1 MMEFFTL
8 SEFDSP
14 DAVGSGAGMDWTMLQ
29 MLDSARRLYGRP
41 MIVNSGFR
49 TPDHNA
55 EVGGKISSSHL
66 TGLAVDIRCTSSE
79 DRHDMI
85 IAFMRVG
92 FTRLG
97 IGDSFIHIDVDENKA
112 QNVIWTY

>member
-8 SEFDSP
+8 AEFDSP
-14 DAVGSGAGMDWTMLQ
+14 DSIGSGAGMDWTMLQ
-29 MLDSARRLYGRP
+29 MLDAARRLYGRP

-49 TPDHNA
+49 TPAHNA

-66 TGLAVDIRCTSSE
+66 TGLAVDIRCNSSS
-79 DRHDMI
+79 DRYDMI

-92 FTRLG
+92 FTRMG
-97 IGDSFIHIDVDENKA
+97 IGESFIHVDVDSGKPS
-112 QNVIWTY
+112 NVVWTY